1 MILDNIEFEVRMS
14 DSDEGIVEGY
24 AVPWDETI
32 SVGGYKEKFQRGS
45 IESVEDVKLKMGHEG
60 LPIGKVLRGQ
70 DTDNGFLIQ
79 AKLSDTPRAN
89 EVRTLLKDGVLN
101 KFSVGFAPVEDERDG
116 DTVVRTKVSLKEIS
130 VVEQPAYANAEIL
143 AVRDD
148 SEISNKGEDNMSEEN
163 NELVELR
170 DGLDALERKVENIH
184 VPAAAPAEEK
194 PKYRSYGEYILG
206 FANQEQDAIDLFKRY
221 TVESG
226 EDGGVVADAISKD
239 AWIGSVV
246 DIWSKPRRVLNAFD
260 TATLPSSGMNVEYA
274 TLDTNSVQ
282 YEEQALEGD
291 LLAYGKVSLST
302 ETAPVKTYGGFTTM
316 SFQEAQRWNN
326 VNIIQTHFD
335 AMNAAYAAKT
345 NNEVRDV
352 VENAANTQVL
362 DNAGAGLDDTA
373 VIIGIVVD
381 AAQML
386 EDAHSEIDSIICSP
400 GVFKSLATIV
410 DGNNRPVLE
419 FRPQGVNTIG
429 TASANNLTA
438 TLLGVPVIV
447 DPGATEPTFWIVNSD
462 ALLTLESPGV
472 PLRLSDQDITH
483 LTQTMSVYGYM
494 AVALQRPDHIVKVEN
509 L

>member
-1 MILDNIEFEVRMS
+1 MMIDNIEFEVRMS
-14 DSDEGIVEGY
+14 DTDEGIIEGY

-32 SVGGYKEKFQRGS
+32 SVGGYKERFNRGA

-60 LPIGKVLRGQ
+60 LPIGKVIRGQ

-101 KFSVGFAPVEDERDG
+101 KFSVGFAPVSDERDG

-130 VVEQPAYANAEIL
+130 VVEQPAYSNAQIL

-148 SEISNKGEDNMSEEN
+148 SEILDKGDEKMSEDN

-194 PKYRSYGEYILG
+194 PLFRSYGEYILA
-206 FANQEQDAIDLFKRY
+206 FANQEQDAVDLFKRY
-221 TVESG
+221 TVEGG

-274 TLDTNSVQ
+274 TLDTNTVQ
-282 YEEQALEGD
+282 YEEQAAEGD
-291 LLAYGKVSLST
+291 LLAYGKVSLAT
-302 ETAPVKTYGGFTTM
+302 ETAPVKTYGGYTTM

-335 AMNAAYAAKT
+335 AMNAAYAKT
-345 NNEVRDV
+345 TNDEVRAV
-352 VENAANTQVL
+352 VEAATTQEI
-362 DNAGAGLDDTA
+362 DNGAGGLADTA
-373 VIIGIVVD
+373 VIIGLVVD
-381 AAQML
+381 AAQLL

-429 TASANNLTA
+429 TASANNLSA

-494 AVALQRPDHIVKVEN
+494 AVAVQRPDHIVKVTN